1 MPQILE
7 LIREDHDLIRALF
20 DELESNPETRDVRC
34 ITLRRELPGHMY
46 AEEATLYAHL
56 RDRVPEEIRR
66 SLDEHT
72 EVRETLA
79 RFEKI
84 PLRDGAWMPALVDL
98 RERVEAHFA
107 SEEGEVFARAEE
119 HLERNDLFALSET
132 FEKEKV
138 AAARYI
144 AV

>member
-34 ITLRRELPGHMY
+34 ITLRRELPGHMH
-46 AEEATLYAHL
+46 AEEVTLYAHL
-56 RDRVPEEIRR
+56 RDRVPEEIWR

-72 EVRETLA
+72 DVRETLA
-79 RFEKI
+79 RFERI
-84 PLRDGAWMPALVDL
+84 PLRDDAWMPALADL
-98 RERVEAHFA
+98 RGRVEAHFV
-107 SEEGEVFARAEE
+107 SEESEVFARAEE
-119 HLERNDLFALSET
+119 HIERSDLFALSET

-138 AAARYI
+138 AAARY
-144 AV
+144 VPV